1 MSEFDM
7 SVTYT
12 ESTCFVQGKCL
23 CLSNIY
29 SCDIASS
36 PSPSTSESECCGA
49 TQHNNQLGATGRQ
62 TDLKQRALAQQ
73 ARTPSC
79 GGHGVSH
86 ARLPGRPL
94 GPRRDLLT
102 SPSLHREDLERMVS
116 TANLLLTLALEL
128 LHSTSEISQILRF
141 ADILQPPGSFD
152 KG

>member
-1 MSEFDM
+1 MFANYILM
-7 SVTYT
+7 QH
-12 ESTCFVQGKCL
+12 CLGL
-23 CLSNIY
+23 CLHPQ
-29 SCDIASS
+29 AA
-36 PSPSTSESECCGA
+36 SESECCGA

-62 TDLKQRALAQQ
+62 TDLKQRARAQQRALAQQ